1 MLQLGAGQVR
11 RGSAGLTCPG
21 SSRRVGKPL
30 EYPVR
35 TRAGVWASRLVARP
49 KSFVKILEF
58 FFADFDVSSYLKI
71 EIFLENFWIF
81 FFGRLVGRWVEWGSG
96 WAALGSSWT
105 EAGLQLGV
113 GSSRT
118 WLKLSW
124 RSTGM
129 GWAEAQAGLKLK
141 LGLNIPGGRRG
152 EVRKKKIGHISKSVS
167 SYEMG
172 ISPTQ
177 VCHP

>member
-1 MLQLGAGQVR
+1 MVGW
-11 RGSAGLTCPG
+11 SAGE
-21 SSRRVGKPL
+21 VG
-30 EYPVR
+30 
-35 TRAGVWASRLVARP
+35 
-49 KSFVKILEF
+49 
-58 FFADFDVSSYLKI
+58 
-71 EIFLENFWIF
+71 
-81 FFGRLVGRWVEWGSG
+81 WGSG

-105 EAGLQLGV
+105 EAGLKLGV

-124 RSTGM
+124 RSAGM

-167 SYEMG
+167 SYELEV
-172 ISPTQ
+172 SPTPSMSPLRNCE
-177 VCHP
+177 VVITF

>member
-1 MLQLGAGQVR
+1 MGQPT
-11 RGSAGLTCPG
+11 GGPT
-21 SSRRVGKPL
+21 
-30 EYPVR
+30 
-35 TRAGVWASRLVARP
+35 
-49 KSFVKILEF
+49 KILCKNIGIF
-58 FFADFDVSSYLKI
+58 FRRFRCFIVPKNRN
-71 EIFLENFWIF
+71 IFGKFLDF

-124 RSTGM
+124 RSAGM

-152 EVRKKKIGHISKSVS
+152 GGPKKKIGHISKSVS